1 MFLISSSLVM
11 YLIALCTL
19 TSKANE
25 NLIVAQ
31 NQRKAKSPEKKKKKI
46 LQSVEVSISNVLL
59 VATPCEIPAKHSC
72 VK

>member
-1 MFLISSSLVM
+1 M
-11 YLIALCTL
+11 YLLALCTL

-31 NQRKAKSPEKKKKKI
+31 NQRKAKSPEKKKKI

-59 VATPCEIPAKHSC
+59 VATPCEIPAKLSC

>member
-11 YLIALCTL
+11 YLLALCTL

-31 NQRKAKSPEKKKKKI
+31 NQRKAKSPEKKKKI

>member
-1 MFLISSSLVM
+1 MFLISSSLLM
-11 YLIALCTL
+11 YLLALCTL

-31 NQRKAKSPEKKKKKI
+31 NQRKAKSPEKKKI

>member
-1 MFLISSSLVM
+1 M
-11 YLIALCTL
+11 YLLALCTL

-31 NQRKAKSPEKKKKKI
+31 NQRKAKSPEKEEKKNI
-46 LQSVEVSISNVLL
+46 LQSVEASILNVLL
-59 VATPCEIPAKHSC
+59 VATPCEIPDNHSC

>member
-31 NQRKAKSPEKKKKKI
+31 NQRKAKSPEKKKKI

>member
-11 YLIALCTL
+11 YLLALCTL

-31 NQRKAKSPEKKKKKI
+31 NQRKAKSPEKKKKI

-59 VATPCEIPAKHSC
+59 VATPCEIQAKHSC